1 LANIF
6 FILNKRKE
14 IFVLGFALFSMFFGA
29 GNLILPPFLG
39 FKSGSDWYLVIFG
52 FAITAVVI
60 PILGI
65 LAHARLQG
73 TMYDFG
79 KKVSPTFSLIYCF
92 IVYAISISLPAPRTA
107 SVTHEMAIAPFF
119 GSSSLI
125 TSFVYF
131 ILVFLFVINR
141 SKVLNLIGKFLTP
154 LIIIILFLIIGI
166 GIFSS
171 HSVMTP
177 SLFKTPI
184 VDGLLEGY
192 QTFDAIGAIV
202 VGGVLIISLNL
213 KGLAKFEEK
222 KELITKAGFIAGLGL
237 LSIYGGLIIIG
248 ALYNSEFTE
257 GISRTELLSGLSL
270 QTLGNVG
277 TLFLSVLVALACF
290 TTAVGIITGT
300 ADYFKGL
307 FKESQLAY
315 IITAIVACILGVVVG
330 QFDVH
335 YIIKIA
341 VPALMF
347 IYPITIVLIL
357 LNVLPEKYAS
367 PITFKA
373 VVFVTML
380 FSLTDFLNAIGY
392 GEQIK
397 EIVDVIPLA
406 QYSLGWVLPA
416 FLAFIFVHVFER
428 ITGKI

>member
-1 LANIF
+1 M
-6 FILNKRKE
+6 NKRKE

>member
-1 LANIF
+1 MANIF